1 MPHAN
6 FTETVQAA
14 FQERFGAGF
23 SLAEAVREQH
33 GRDESRETPVLPDA
47 VLFAQSEQDVIDA
60 LQMAAEYRLPVVP
73 WAAGSSI
80 EGQLIPVQGG
90 LSLDVSGLN
99 QVLEVLPGS
108 FQATVQAG
116 VTYAELN
123 RQLRREGLFFPVD
136 PGAEASLGGMAS
148 TNASGTA
155 AVRYGT
161 TRDNVLALRAVLPG
175 GEVVNLG
182 SKARKTAAGYD
193 LRGLFIGAE
202 GTLGVMTELTVR
214 LYPLP
219 AHVAVLRASFDS
231 IEQGAACAALLMGAA
246 LQPERLELID
256 AGEVAAVN
264 NYLGRDY
271 AVAPTLWMEFA
282 AATEEALSGTLA
294 LARELCAESGGG
306 NLTEAHTEAERAALW
321 EARHKAYY
329 AITAQHPGH
338 AFLTTDIC
346 VPLERLPDMVAYTA
360 SLCRAASVE
369 GSLVGHVG
377 DGNFH
382 MTFHADPDDAARWQ
396 TIHGIYD
403 QMIARALEYG
413 GTCTGEH
420 GVGLHKKGHLARQH
434 GDSLELMRRVKA
446 AFDPLG
452 IMNPGKIF

>member
-1 MPHAN
+1 MSHFQ
-6 FTETVQAA
+6 FTSQAQTA
-14 FQERFGAGF
+14 FQSRF
-23 SLAEAVREQH
+23 AEQFTVAQAVREQH
-33 GRDESRETPVLPDA
+33 GRDESREAPVLPDA
-47 VLFAQSEQDVIDA
+47 VLFAHSEQDVIDA
-60 LQMAAEYRLPVVP
+60 LRLADEYRVPVVP
-73 WAAGSSI
+73 WSAGSSL
-80 EGQLIPVQGG
+80 EGQLIPVHGG
-90 LSLDVSGLN
+90 ISLDVSGLN
-99 QVLEVLPGS
+99 RVLDVQPGS

-116 VTYAELN
+116 VTYPELN

-182 SKARKTAAGYD
+182 SRARKTAAGYD

-202 GTLGVMTELTVR
+202 GTLGVITELTVR

-219 AHVAVLRASFDS
+219 GHVAALRASFRS
-231 IEQGAACAALLMGAA
+231 IEEGAACAALLMGAA

-256 AGEVAAVN
+256 AGEIAAVN
-264 NYLGRDY
+264 EYLGRDY
-271 AVAPTLWMEFA
+271 TVAPTLWMEFA
-282 AATEEALSGTLA
+282 AATEEALAGTLA
-294 LARELCAESGGG
+294 LAGELCGESGGTG
-306 NLTEAHTEAERAALW
+306 LEAAYTQAERAALW

-329 AITAQHPGH
+329 AITARHPGH

-346 VPLERLPDMVAYTA
+346 VRLQQLPGMVAYTA
-360 SLCRAASVE
+360 ALCREADVDA
-369 GSLVGHVG
+369 SLVGHVG

-382 MTFHADPDDAARWQ
+382 MTFHAALDDAGRWQ

-403 QMIARALEYG
+403 QMVTRALECG

-420 GVGLHKKGHLARQH
+420 GVGLHKRGHLARQH
-434 GDSLELMRRVKA
+434 GDSLQLMRRVKA
-446 AFDPLG
+446 AFDPHG